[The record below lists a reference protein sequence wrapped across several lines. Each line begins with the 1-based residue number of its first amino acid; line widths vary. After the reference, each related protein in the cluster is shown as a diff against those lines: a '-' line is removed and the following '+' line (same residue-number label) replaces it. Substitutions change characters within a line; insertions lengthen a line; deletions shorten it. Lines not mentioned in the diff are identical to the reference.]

1 MGGKQIYRKFA
12 TGVYQK
18 GKLICIAWGDQKKSN
33 NQEYL
38 KDLSPNNKRDIQ
50 KAIGLQ
56 KQKQRQYELGMYT
69 DEADNSQGFTFKHAM
84 YEYLEFAESE
94 ISTVDEYKRD
104 LEKFYLPKFA
114 NRPLDSIEQWEIS
127 KIIASWKKEDGTKY
141 SKSEKRNRLIPC
153 TQVFKHFQINP
164 NPCSNIKLSGTQKGS
179 VDRFD
184 DAEREKIITASIRHH
199 YARKGDFQL
208 INIIGFACGLRVG
221 EVLGLRKESFD
232 LENSELR
239 TDKAVGAKGV
249 KSLKKLAARWVYIP
263 SWALPHIR
271 NYIKNLNSGD
281 YLFVNT
287 KNNVIKDRTPL
298 YKLHKK
304 VLLECVIPVQRE
316 GYRVRDLYT
325 NRHTR
330 AAELLSI
337 GTSHGEAASQLG
349 HSTECFLRVYSEWI
363 DQFSGR
369 ANKSHLEGV
378 PVQNIGLKLVK

>member
-1 MGGKQIYRKFA
+1 M
-12 TGVYQK
+12 
-18 GKLICIAWGDQKKSN
+18 
-33 NQEYL
+33 
-38 KDLSPNNKRDIQ
+38 
-50 KAIGLQ
+50 
-56 KQKQRQYELGMYT
+56 
-69 DEADNSQGFTFKHAM
+69 
-84 YEYLEFAESE
+84 
-94 ISTVDEYKRD
+94 
-104 LEKFYLPKFA
+104 
-114 NRPLDSIEQWEIS
+114 
-127 KIIASWKKEDGTKY
+127 
-141 SKSEKRNRLIPC
+141 
-153 TQVFKHFQINP
+153 FKHFQINP

-184 DAEREKIITASIRHH
+184 DKEREKIISATVRHS

-239 TDKAVGAKGV
+239 TDKAVGQKGV

-271 NYIKNLNSGD
+271 NYIKDLNLSD
-281 YLFVNT
+281 YIFVNT
-287 KNNVIKDRTPL
+287 EGNVIKDRTPF

-304 VLLECVIPVQRE
+304 VLNECGIPVQRE